1 MEEVKS
7 PTTEE
12 KKVDMPAAEV
22 VEETVIDVKPEE
34 VKPAPKKSDTTKD
47 LLFGVFLG
55 LMLGMVFWA
64 ITLIIDFYT
73 ESKEYN
79 TAMDKILNYEPEEKS
94 NSIIGELEALQ
105 EKTEDGKTKYYVI
118 ISGKSITVSSK
129 QYEDLY
135 GEIGKIVKY
144 SEEVVI
150 TSPNTAVTYV
160 TVEVLQ

>member
-7 PTTEE
+7 ITAEE
-12 KKVDMPAAEV
+12 KSVDTPKTEV
-22 VEETVIDVKPEE
+22 VEEPVIDVKTEE
-34 VKPAPKKSDTTKD
+34 VKPAPKKSYTTND
-47 LLFGVFLG
+47 LCLG
-55 LMLGMVFWA
+55 LFMGFVLGLVLWA
-64 ITLIIDFYT
+64 ILMIVDFYT
-73 ESKEYN
+73 DAKEYDA
-79 TAMDKILNYEPEEKS
+79 AMDKIINYEPVEKS

-105 EKTEDGKTKYYVI
+105 EKTEDGKTKYYIMV
-118 ISGKSITVSSK
+118 SGKSITVSSK

-160 TVEVLQ
+160 TVEVLH